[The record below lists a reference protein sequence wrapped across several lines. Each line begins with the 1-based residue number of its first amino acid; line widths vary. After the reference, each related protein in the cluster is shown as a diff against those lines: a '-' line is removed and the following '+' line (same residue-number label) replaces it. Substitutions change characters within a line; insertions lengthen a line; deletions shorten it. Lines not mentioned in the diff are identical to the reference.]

1 MSFKNPQSYHII
13 TLSFDENLK
22 AYQAFSQLKSFHSR
36 ELIKLEQVVIIERE
50 ENGAFE
56 FKEAEDLLK
65 PNIAA
70 KGALIGMAVG
80 TGVGILGGPF
90 GLLFGTII
98 GGMLGATKEANRLK
112 NHEEL
117 FKKTIGNINLG
128 TTGVLAIG
136 SEYEESVLNGLV
148 EELGGKVTRADEEL

>member
-1 MSFKNPQSYHII
+1 
-13 TLSFDENLK
+13 
-22 AYQAFSQLKSFHSR
+22 
-36 ELIKLEQVVIIERE
+36 
-50 ENGAFE
+50 
-56 FKEAEDLLK
+56 
-65 PNIAA
+65 
-70 KGALIGMAVG
+70 MAIG

-98 GGMLGATKEANRLK
+98 GGMLGANKEANRLK

-136 SEYEESVLNGLV
+136 SEDEESVLNGLV
-148 EELGGKVTRADEEL
+148 EELGGKVTRTDEEL